1 MSVSVQQLLA
11 DVKRLAGRLGEH
23 DSSADLLLS
32 QAQAMYRQV
41 DAMKEV
47 SFSLDN
53 LNLEPKFK
61 PKLKLLI
68 LVLLVSRGADGTELD
83 SPPKTSPGSRC

>member
-1 MSVSVQQLLA
+1 MLIAKRLLPSSGRQPSETSTMSVSVQQLLA
-11 DVKRLAGRLGEH
+11 DVKRLAGRLKDH

-47 SFSLDN
+47 TPRN
-53 LNLEPKFK
+53 E
-61 PKLKLLI
+61 
-68 LVLLVSRGADGTELD
+68 
-83 SPPKTSPGSRC
+83 